1 MIQNAPEIMHPSAL
15 PFPLPKAIPVTP
27 LLSPMSLSG
36 NTYPLPPLPKTGK
49 DDSGNPTCG
58 HEKTPAWGTGAA
70 TRRREW
76 GIACC
81 MLLSGGRRNP
91 SPFFKKIPNTIIA
104 ENNLPPC
111 ADSPHARNARSGSVP
126 PKNNPSNPFR
136 KACKFLPSN
145 NLYDSD
151 SRRIP
156 HPPIIRHPPRS
167 CQRLPSHRFSNPV
180 DAHVRK
186 NTLTD
191 AKNCCRV

>member
-15 PFPLPKAIPVTP
+15 PFPLPKGIPVTP
-27 LLSPMSLSG
+27 LFSPMSLSG

-126 PKNNPSNPFR
+126 QKTIRPTLFGKPVSSYQVITYMIPIHEGSPILRLSGIPLGLVNASHPTDFR
-136 KACKFLPSN
+136 
-145 NLYDSD
+145 
-151 SRRIP
+151 
-156 HPPIIRHPPRS
+156 IRWMRTSEKTH
-167 CQRLPSHRFSNPV
+167 
-180 DAHVRK
+180 
-186 NTLTD
+186 
-191 AKNCCRV
+191 